1 MIEVEKDCDRKY
13 PKWNTK
19 RRIMSRVPAGG
30 GTNSTC
36 NGGHRRGTGGQK
48 KCLKKQ

>member
-1 MIEVEKDCDRKY
+1 MIEVEKDRNRKY

-19 RRIMSRVPAGG
+19 RIMSRVPAGG